1 MGFLHDATG
10 TVREE
15 DRGPGAQSPTS
26 LYRGE
31 IFLGLPQRGPA
42 GDGGRLRQTK
52 AKRIRAQQNQ
62 DPERT
67 PKWWQDPVI
76 MGFLMAVIIA
86 GMVFYITLVKPDLI
100 VMAIDLI
107 VQTMQAY
114 SRWVK

>member
-1 MGFLHDATG
+1 MRQSKAKWLRAEQRDQNPA
-10 TVREE
+10 
-15 DRGPGAQSPTS
+15 PGA
-26 LYRGE
+26 
-31 IFLGLPQRGPA
+31 
-42 GDGGRLRQTK
+42 
-52 AKRIRAQQNQ
+52 
-62 DPERT
+62 

-86 GMVFYITLVKPDLI
+86 GMIFYVTLVKPDLI